1 MRVNSRS
8 TYLMVVQTFAYS
20 TTAHNQLKKCH
31 TIGRFIQPTDYNKN
45 ITQEFPPMTTAT
57 LTKDQ
62 LIELK
67 KEFVEFKLNEMS
79 FAELQDHVRSMMLL
93 DIDPDPE
100 ILKDTIDEYDDFLYD
115 ILVSYVKDEENSYEI
130 LQEYI
135 HERHE
140 NDWVND

>member
-1 MRVNSRS
+1 
-8 TYLMVVQTFAYS
+8 
-20 TTAHNQLKKCH
+20 
-31 TIGRFIQPTDYNKN
+31 
-45 ITQEFPPMTTAT
+45 MTNTE

-67 KEFVEFKLNEMS
+67 SEFVEFKLNEMS
-79 FAELQDHVRSMMLL
+79 FAELQDYVRSMMLL

-100 ILKDTIDEYDDFLYD
+100 ILKDEIDAYDDFLYD
-115 ILVSYVKDEENSYEI
+115 ILVPYVKGEENSYEI

-140 NDWVND
+140 NDWIDDV

>member
-1 MRVNSRS
+1 
-8 TYLMVVQTFAYS
+8 
-20 TTAHNQLKKCH
+20 
-31 TIGRFIQPTDYNKN
+31 
-45 ITQEFPPMTTAT
+45 MTNTE

-67 KEFVEFKLNEMS
+67 KEFVEFKLNEMTT
-79 FAELQDHVRSMMLL
+79 EDLYQYVRDMMLM
-93 DIDPDPE
+93 DVDPDPE

-130 LQEYI
+130 LQEFI